1 MAGRS
6 NGDVPVDMWQNMS
19 RMDDNVM
26 EEIDMLDVMAL
37 IAVLFIGLG
46 LGGVAIA
53 VFLYALDWMQNG
65 GKK

>member
-46 LGGVAIA
+46 VGGVAIA
-53 VFLYALDWMQNG
+53 VFMYALEKMQNG
-65 GKK
+65 GRK

>member
-46 LGGVAIA
+46 VGGVAIA
-53 VFLYALDWMQNG
+53 VFMYALDKMQNG
-65 GKK
+65 GRK

>member
-1 MAGRS
+1 MHCIKSWANIS
-6 NGDVPVDMWQNMS
+6 EV
-19 RMDDNVM
+19 
-26 EEIDMLDVMAL
+26 DMLDVMAL

-53 VFLYALDWMQNG
+53 VFMYALEKMQNG

>member
-1 MAGRS
+1 
-6 NGDVPVDMWQNMS
+6 
-19 RMDDNVM
+19 
-26 EEIDMLDVMAL
+26 MLDVFAL

-53 VFLYALDWMQNG
+53 VFMYALDWMQNG

>member
-6 NGDVPVDMWQNMS
+6 DGDVPVDMMENMS

-46 LGGVAIA
+46 VGGVAIA
-53 VFLYALDWMQNG
+53 VFMYALDKMQNG
-65 GKK
+65 GRK